1 MQVPIRTITII
12 SDVLDFFR
20 YEGLLRGKLG
30 RGEKKPSKKEQRFIK
45 KMITEVLLI
54 LTLYL
59 ILFFIWRRFRHLI
72 KAMAD
77 VENILNDDD
86 LFGDAVET
94 PKECIEQHRKREC
107 LNI

>member
-1 MQVPIRTITII
+1 
-12 SDVLDFFR
+12 
-20 YEGLLRGKLG
+20 
-30 RGEKKPSKKEQRFIK
+30 
-45 KMITEVLLI
+45 MITEVLLI

-59 ILFFIWRRFRHLI
+59 ILLFIWRRFRHLI

-86 LFGDAVET
+86 FFGDAVDT
-94 PKECIEQHRKREC
+94 PKERIEQHRKREC